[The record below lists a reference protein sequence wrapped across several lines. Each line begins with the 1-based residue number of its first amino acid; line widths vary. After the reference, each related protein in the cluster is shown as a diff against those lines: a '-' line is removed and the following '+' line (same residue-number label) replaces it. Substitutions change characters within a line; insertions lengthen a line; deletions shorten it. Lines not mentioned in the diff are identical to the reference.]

1 MSSFVSINYIVLL
14 SYFYSVYIRAPP
26 KVAKYVK
33 DLFVTSVVTVKVIDD
48 EKELKKEFPL
58 FAAVNRA
65 ASGM

>member
-1 MSSFVSINYIVLL
+1 M
-14 SYFYSVYIRAPP
+14 
-26 KVAKYVK
+26 AKYVK

-65 ASGM
+65 ASGMWLDTTMFSVSYI

>member
-1 MSSFVSINYIVLL
+1 M
-14 SYFYSVYIRAPP
+14 
-26 KVAKYVK
+26 AKYVK

-65 ASGM
+65 ASGMWCTALDKTMFSVSYI